1 VIDPAEHRA
10 EVEAWRAARYAAL
23 RRDLGWLT
31 LAGLDW
37 LRPGPNRVGS
47 AADADVVLPS
57 GPAHVGVLDVSPGGV
72 TASGAWRRDGA
83 PVDRLRLVSDALG
96 EPTLLELGSLRQ
108 CLIERSGRLALRTWN
123 LGSHARDEFTGIDHL
138 PVDLAWRLDARLE
151 AAPGRRISVPDVFGA
166 TDEEES
172 PCDLVFEVAGETHR
186 LQALPGGDNGE
197 LWLIFGDATNGSE
210 TYGGGRYLYTDAPD
224 AGGRV
229 VIDFN
234 RAYNPPCVFTPYA
247 TCSLPWA
254 ANRLPIRVEAG
265 ERTYVGG
272 H

>member
-1 VIDPAEHRA
+1 VIDPADHRA

-57 GPAHVGVLDVSPGGV
+57 GPALVGALDVSPDGV
-72 TASGAWRRDGA
+72 TASGAWRHDGA
-83 PVDRLRLVSDALG
+83 PVDRLHLVSDQQG

-108 CLIERSGRLALRTWN
+108 CLIERSGRLALRTWD
-123 LGSHARDEFTGIDHL
+123 LEAPARENFAGIDHW
-138 PVDLAWRLDARLE
+138 PVDPAWRLDARLE
-151 AAPGRRISVPDVFGA
+151 ATPGRIISVPDVFGA

-172 PCDLVFEVAGETHR
+172 PCDLVFDVAGETHR

-224 AGGRV
+224 ADGRV

-247 TCSLPWA
+247 TCSLPWP
-254 ANRLPIRVEAG
+254 ANRLTIRVEAG
-265 ERTYVGG
+265 ERTYAGG